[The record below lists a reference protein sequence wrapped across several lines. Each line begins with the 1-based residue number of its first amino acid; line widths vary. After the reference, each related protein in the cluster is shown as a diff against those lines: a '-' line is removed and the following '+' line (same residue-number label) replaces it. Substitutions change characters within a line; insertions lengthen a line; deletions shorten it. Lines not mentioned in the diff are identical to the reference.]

1 VTGASQPA
9 SPDLAANRAGLDRIA
24 LAKALGLSTTARG
37 DTELRISEGEVMDVA
52 QDYSNPR
59 LGEGFARLDQ
69 ALGEAWPDAKG
80 AIWLGR
86 TGKALIID
94 TAFRSVPGE
103 QLADFAELLSKAVE
117 KQNDAALDKML
128 SRMR

>member
-1 VTGASQPA
+1 M
-9 SPDLAANRAGLDRIA
+9 L
-24 LAKALGLSTTARG
+24 
-37 DTELRISEGEVMDVA
+37 DVA

-59 LGEGFARLDQ
+59 SARASPGSTRRSARL
-69 ALGEAWPDAKG
+69 AGCTKG

-86 TGKALIID
+86 TGKALIVD

-117 KQNDAALDKML
+117 KQNDGRQ
-128 SRMR
+128 STRCSQEMR